1 MTEARAR
8 QSSLE
13 SHINIDGRDIG
24 PDEPPYVIAELSG
37 NHDGSLDV
45 ALALVDAA
53 ADAGVDAIKLQTYTA
68 DTMTLDSRGPGFV
81 IREPESPWFGR
92 SLYDL
97 YEEAHTPWEWHEQI
111 FARARE
117 RGLTAFSTP
126 FDATAV
132 EFLESLD
139 VPAYKIASFEN
150 TDIPLIELV
159 AQTGKP
165 VIISTGMATQEE
177 IREAVTAARSAG
189 CRELLLLK
197 CTSSYPAPATAS
209 NLASIPVMADM
220 FGCLVG
226 LSDHTLGIGV
236 PVASVALGA
245 VAIEKH
251 LTMRRSDGAV
261 DSSFSLEPQEL
272 KAMVEEA
279 HRAWEALGTVFF
291 GPTEHEIASL
301 QFRRTLYLV
310 RDVPAGQPLVAQD
323 IRAIRPGYGLPPG
336 ELSKVLGRSLTR
348 DAERGTPLTSN
359 LFA

>member
-1 MTEARAR
+1 MNINGRA
-8 QSSLE
+8 
-13 SHINIDGRDIG
+13 IG
-24 PDEPPYVIAELSG
+24 SEYPPYVIAELSG
-37 NHDGSLDV
+37 NHDGSLEM

-68 DTMTLDSRGPGFV
+68 DTMTLDSEKPGFV
-81 IREPESPWFGR
+81 IRDPESPWFGR
-92 SLYDL
+92 SLYKL
-97 YEEAHTPWEWHEQI
+97 YEQAHTPWEWHEQI
-111 FARARE
+111 FTRAQD

-132 EFLESLD
+132 EFLEALE

-150 TDIPLIELV
+150 TDLPLIELV

-177 IREAVTAARSAG
+177 IQNAVTAARSAG
-189 CRELLLLK
+189 CNDLMLLK
-197 CTSSYPAPATAS
+197 CTSSYPAPAKAS
-209 NLASIPVMADM
+209 NLASIPVMADL
-220 FGCLVG
+220 FDCPIG

-251 LTMRRSDGAV
+251 LTMRRADGAV
-261 DSSFSLEPQEL
+261 DSSFSLEPHEL
-272 KAMVEEA
+272 NVMVEEV
-279 HRAWEALGTVFF
+279 HRAWEAIGSVFL

-301 QFRRTLYLV
+301 GYRRTLYLV
-310 RDVPAGQPLVAQD
+310 RDVPAGRPLRIEDV
-323 IRAIRPGYGLPPG
+323 RAIRPGYGLPPAD
-336 ELSKVLGRSLTR
+336 LSNVLGRSLAQDT
-348 DAERGTPLTSN
+348 ERGTPLAWD

>member
-1 MTEARAR
+1 MN
-8 QSSLE
+8 
-13 SHINIDGRDIG
+13 INGREIG
-24 PDEPPYVIAELSG
+24 ADVPPYVIAELSG
-37 NHDGSLDV
+37 NHDGSLDM

-53 ADAGVDAIKLQTYTA
+53 ADAGADAIKLQTYTA
-68 DTMTLDSRGPGFV
+68 DTMTLDSQGPGFV

-92 SLYDL
+92 SLYEL
-97 YEEAHTPWEWHEQI
+97 YEQAHTPWEWHEQI

-132 EFLESLD
+132 AFLESLD

-150 TDIPLIELV
+150 TDLPLIEKV

-165 VIISTGMATQEE
+165 VIISTGMATQQEVH
-177 IREAVTAARSAG
+177 EAVTAARSAG
-189 CRELLLLK
+189 CRELMLLK
-197 CTSSYPAPATAS
+197 CTSSYPAPAKAS
-209 NLASIPVMADM
+209 NLASIPVMADL
-220 FGCLVG
+220 FDCPIG

-251 LTMRRSDGAV
+251 LVMRRADGAV

-272 KAMVEEA
+272 AAMVEEVN
-279 HRAWEALGTVFF
+279 RAWEALGSVFF
-291 GPTEHEIASL
+291 GPTDHEVGSL
-301 QFRRTLYLV
+301 NYRRTLYLV
-310 RDVPAGQPLVAQD
+310 RDVPAGQPLGEKDV
-323 IRAIRPGYGLPPG
+323 RAIRPGYGLPPG
-336 ELSKVLGRSLTR
+336 NLAMVLGRSLAR
-348 DAERGTPLTSN
+348 DAERGTPLTWD